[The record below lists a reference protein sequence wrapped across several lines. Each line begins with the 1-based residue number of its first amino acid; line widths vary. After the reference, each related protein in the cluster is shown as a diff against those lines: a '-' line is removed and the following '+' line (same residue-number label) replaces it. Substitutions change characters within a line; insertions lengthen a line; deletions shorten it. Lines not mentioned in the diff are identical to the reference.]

1 MNRHDRRAAG
11 ITDPFAYRD
20 GDRLMVL
27 RPDDPA
33 IPLAISKEAL
43 RADDGIRIDN
53 LMREA
58 ESKGVSYTFVGW
70 LALGCSDI
78 LDDTGNVIGKMAPGD
93 SLCGRR

>member
-20 GDRLMVL
+20 GQRLMVL

-43 RADDGIRIDN
+43 RDNDGLRVDK
-53 LMREA
+53 LMEEA
-58 ESKGVSYTFVGW
+58 EAKGVSYTFVGW
-70 LALGCSDI
+70 LALGGSDI
-78 LDDTGNVIGKMAPGD
+78 LDDGGKTIGKMAPGD
-93 SLCGRR
+93 SLATRR